1 MISITFL
8 VASFNAF
15 LAIVMLISNWKLN
28 KNILSFSLFLLIISF
43 TSIFYDTIINGGS
56 AKLLMLMI
64 GYSGPLFFMTGPLFY
79 FFVRGLI
86 DEHHKFTDKDLIHL
100 VPFFLNLIIMMPYLF
115 KPVEYKLDLAERSLQ
130 NLSFY
135 MNSSIVYLPIWFNTL
150 IRIASMLFYILWSI
164 IIIHR
169 TYLKKINGLSGAIKK
184 QYVSN
189 FRWLNLIAFTSLLL
203 VLMHLG
209 LTLYF
214 RFDPGVDF
222 VNSMDDDHLFYL
234 SVIFNSI
241 FPLIILFNPGILF
254 GFPSNRVLNPIMID
268 NPVSSE
274 GNYSYSVLEAAD
286 KAKTYND
293 YFDGLS
299 KRLMQ
304 FVQETKPY
312 LDHDFNA
319 EKLSD
324 VLEVPLHHIHFVVK
338 YYYGST
344 CKKML
349 TEMRYQHAMNL
360 IRNSAKKDDG
370 VIRSI
375 VYDSG
380 FDNFRDFKKAFRKNE
395 KQKFDHWLNAN
406 T

>member
-43 TSIFYDTIINGGS
+43 TSVFYDTIINGGS
-56 AKLLMLMI
+56 AQLLMLMI
-64 GYSGPLFFMTGPLFY
+64 GYSGPLFFMVGPLFY

-86 DEHHKFTDKDLIHL
+86 DEHYQFTDKDLIHL

-115 KPVEYKLDLAERSLQ
+115 KPVDYKLDMAERSLQ

-135 MNSSIVYLPIWFNTL
+135 MNSSMVYLPVWFNTL
-150 IRIASMLFYILWSI
+150 LRIASMLFYILWSI

-169 TYLKKINGLSGAIKK
+169 TYLKNINGLRGAIRK

-209 LTLYF
+209 LTMYF
-214 RFDPGVDF
+214 RFDPEMDF
-222 VNSMDDDHLFYL
+222 ISRKENDNLFII

-254 GFPSNRVLNPIMID
+254 GFPSNRILNPLMKD
-268 NPVSSE
+268 TPFSSD
-274 GNYSYSVLEAAD
+274 GNYSYTVLEAAD

-299 KRLMQ
+299 KRLLQ
-304 FVQETKPY
+304 FVQETQPY
-312 LDHDFNA
+312 LDHDFNS

-324 VLEVPLHHIHFVVK
+324 ILEVPLHHIHFVVK

-349 TEMRYQHAMNL
+349 TEMRYKHAMNL
-360 IRNSAKKDDG
+360 IRNSAQKDDG
-370 VIRSI
+370 TIRSI

-380 FDNFRDFKKAFRKNE
+380 FNYFRNFKKVFRKNE
-395 KQKFDHWLNAN
+395 KQKFDQWLIENK
-406 T
+406 

>member
-1 MISITFL
+1 MISITYL
-8 VASFNAF
+8 VAAFNAF

-28 KNILSFSLFLLIISF
+28 KNILSFSFFLLIISF
-43 TSIFYDTIINGGS
+43 TSVFYDTIINGGS
-56 AKLLMLMI
+56 AQLLMLMI
-64 GYSGPLFFMTGPLFY
+64 GYSGPLFFMVGPLFY
-79 FFVRGLI
+79 FFMRGLV
-86 DEHHKFTDKDLIHL
+86 DENYKFTDKDLIHL
-100 VPFFLNLIIMMPYLF
+100 MPFFLNLIIIMPYLF
-115 KPVEYKLDLAERSLQ
+115 KPVEYKMELAERSLQ

-135 MNSSIVYLPIWFNTL
+135 MNSSMVYLPIWFDTM

-164 IIIHR
+164 VMLHR
-169 TYLKKINGLSGAIKK
+169 AYLEKVNVLKGAIRK
-184 QYVSN
+184 QYISN
-189 FRWLNLIAFTSLLL
+189 FRWLNVIAFSSL
-203 VLMHLG
+203 VLVLLHLG

-214 RFDPGVDF
+214 RFDPEMYF
-222 VNSMDDDHLFYL
+222 INTMEDDRLFL
-234 SVIFNSI
+234 ISVIFNSI
-241 FPLIILFNPGILF
+241 FPLIILLNPGILF
-254 GFPSNRVLNPIMID
+254 GFPSNRILNPLIKD
-268 NPVSSE
+268 STVTSE

-360 IRNSAKKDDG
+360 IRNSAQKDDAT
-370 VIRSI
+370 IRNI

-380 FDNFRDFKKAFRKNE
+380 FDRFRHFNQAFRKNE
-395 KQKFDHWLNAN
+395 KQKFDQWLNEN

>member
-1 MISITFL
+1 MISITYL
-8 VASFNAF
+8 VAAFNAF

-28 KNILSFSLFLLIISF
+28 KHILSFALYLLIISF
-43 TSIFYDTIINGGS
+43 TSVFYDTIINGGS

-64 GYSGPLFFMTGPLFY
+64 GYSGPLFFLTGPLFY

-100 VPFFLNLIIMMPYLF
+100 MPFFLNLIIIMPYLF
-115 KPVEYKLDLAERSLQ
+115 KPVEYKMELAERSLQ

-135 MNSSIVYLPIWFNTL
+135 MNSSMVYLPVWFDTM

-164 IIIHR
+164 VMLHR
-169 TYLKKINGLSGAIKK
+169 AYLEKVSVLKGAIRK
-184 QYVSN
+184 QYISN
-189 FRWLNLIAFTSLLL
+189 FRWLNVIAFSSLLL
-203 VLMHLG
+203 VLLHLG

-214 RFDPGVDF
+214 RFDPEMDF
-222 VNSMDDDHLFYL
+222 ISRMEDDNLFL
-234 SVIFNSI
+234 ISVIFNSI
-241 FPLIILFNPGILF
+241 FPLIMLLNPGILF
-254 GFPSNRVLNPIMID
+254 GFPSNRILNPLIK
-268 NPVSSE
+268 NSTLTSE

-349 TEMRYQHAMNL
+349 REMRYQHAITM
-360 IRNSAKKDDG
+360 IRNSAKKDDAT
-370 VIRSI
+370 IRSI

-380 FDNFRDFKKAFRKNE
+380 FDNFRNFKNAFRKNE
-395 KQKFDHWLNAN
+395 KQKFDHWLKAN